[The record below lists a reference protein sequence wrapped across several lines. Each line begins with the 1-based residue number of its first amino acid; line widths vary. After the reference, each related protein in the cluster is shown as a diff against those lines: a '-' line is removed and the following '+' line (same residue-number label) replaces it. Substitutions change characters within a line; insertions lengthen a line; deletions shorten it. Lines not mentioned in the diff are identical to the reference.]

1 MYKRQLLTCSL
12 TGLFSGAAGLANSLY
27 TAPEKIALFLKGDWY
42 TSFLQPMRSIS
53 HTPRGILMP
62 IIVGACAILG
72 GAVLLLWKT
81 KAMKRQQEKGTYV
94 EMSGDVGGEMIRLAK
109 RWAAK
114 PQGSADHTEKNTET
128 PLEAEIK

>member
-1 MYKRQLLTCSL
+1 M
-12 TGLFSGAAGLANSLY
+12 
-27 TAPEKIALFLKGDWY
+27 KGDWY

-114 PQGSADHTEKNTET
+114 PQGSADHTEKTR
-128 PLEAEIK
+128 KRRWKRR

>member
-1 MYKRQLLTCSL
+1 
-12 TGLFSGAAGLANSLY
+12 
-27 TAPEKIALFLKGDWY
+27 
-42 TSFLQPMRSIS
+42 
-53 HTPRGILMP
+53 MP

-114 PQGSADHTEKNTET
+114 PQGSADHTEKTR
-128 PLEAEIK
+128 KRRWKRR